1 MAIRLTHAYAREL
14 PYFDF
19 IQVTKPST
27 EHRPPLAPCHFNPV
41 IARSLKGTRW
51 NWKTR
56 MMEYHPTDSI

>member
-27 EHRPPLAPCHFNPV
+27 ER
-41 IARSLKGTRW
+41 
-51 NWKTR
+51 
-56 MMEYHPTDSI
+56 